1 MSTASKEIRHIF
13 IWTRSFIT
21 AFTVALH
28 MSLSWARSIQ
38 NTSPHH
44 TPWRSILIIFSH
56 LRLSFPSG
64 LFLCG
69 LPSKI
74 LDALCFQVSDAV
86 TLFRC
91 FGCTN
96 GSLQVRSFV
105 KCFVTWWFV
114 TVKICF
120 VSPNPR
126 AGGPPL
132 VACPL
137 LRIQYI
143 RSYPPYWRPFLH
155 PQIKN
160 SPCRGGRNSPRLSLS
175 QIK

>member
-96 GSLQVRSFV
+96 GSLQVRNFV
-105 KCFVTWWFV
+105 KCFVTLWFV

-120 VSPNPR
+120 VSRPTPELEDHPLSPVRYCLFNIF
-126 AGGPPL
+126 AATLHTGG
-132 VACPL
+132 
-137 LRIQYI
+137 
-143 RSYPPYWRPFLH
+143 RSYTRKLRTLH
-155 PQIKN
+155 AVASGTHHGYLCHK
-160 SPCRGGRNSPRLSLS
+160 
-175 QIK
+175 